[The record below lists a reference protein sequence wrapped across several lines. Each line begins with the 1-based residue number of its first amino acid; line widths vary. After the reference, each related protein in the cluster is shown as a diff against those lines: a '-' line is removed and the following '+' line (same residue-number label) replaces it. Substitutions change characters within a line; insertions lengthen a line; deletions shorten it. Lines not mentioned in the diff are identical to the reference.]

1 MGPKARDLLKGIC
14 LYVALS
20 ALVEASPS
28 WMKQLFQNL
37 GIFILNRLDVSY
49 SWDFLGMKS
58 LSFDFRLPFLHR
70 CERDALG
77 TLSASAD
84 PAMTAH
90 IQK

>member
-20 ALVEASPS
+20 ALLEASPS

-37 GIFILNRLDVSY
+37 GIFVLNRLDVSY
-49 SWDFLGMKS
+49 SWVIMGMKS
-58 LSFDFRLPFLHR
+58 LSFGFRFPFLHR

-77 TLSASAD
+77 ALSAD
-84 PAMTAH
+84 LAMTAY